1 MNDRNFQKYL
11 AEKMGEQEA
20 PVSGFPVQTQKL
32 LLKVRTREMV
42 HLNWKYGGPILDGKI
57 HYMSEY
63 LHALYSTFAFF
74 KTTEM
79 SPLMKHNNTMK
90 QRDEWWKMKQNEYG
104 NSFSDKN
111 FVHQMIVDLLQTVVR
126 HAFLKCPEK
135 N

>member
-1 MNDRNFQKYL
+1 MTEISRTTLQKKWVNKKHLSVVFPFRLRSYTWTENMEDQYL
-11 AEKMGEQEA
+11 MA
-20 PVSGFPVQTQKL
+20 
-32 LLKVRTREMV
+32 
-42 HLNWKYGGPILDGKI
+42 KYN
-57 HYMSEY
+57 YMSEY
-63 LHALYSTFAFF
+63 LQALYSTFALF

-90 QRDEWWKMKQNEYG
+90 QKDEWWKMKQNEYG

-111 FVHQMIVDLLQTVVR
+111 FVHQMIVDLFQTVVR